1 MQAIAMAGGPSD
13 IANLR
18 KVAIIRESAGQRRA
32 AVVDFQAIRDGK
44 AGDPVI
50 EGNDVVVMDSSST
63 KSLWS
68 NVMKNLPIFTLLAY
82 LR

>member
-1 MQAIAMAGGPSD
+1 MQAIAMAGGPAD
-13 IANLR
+13 TANLR
-18 KVAIIRESAGQRRA
+18 KVAVIREAGGQRRA
-32 AVVDFQAIRDGK
+32 AVVDYQAIQDGK
-44 AGDPVI
+44 AGDPII
-50 EGNDVVVMDSSST
+50 EGNDVVVMDSSSS